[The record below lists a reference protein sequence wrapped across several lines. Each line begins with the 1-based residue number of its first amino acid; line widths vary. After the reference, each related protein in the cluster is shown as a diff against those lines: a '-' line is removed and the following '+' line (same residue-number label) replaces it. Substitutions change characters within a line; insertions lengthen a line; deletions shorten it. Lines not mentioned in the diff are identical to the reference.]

1 MVEPIPTLPL
11 ERIVNAVVVPESDGS
26 AKIDTSERLESEE
39 VAETVK
45 SALWVVSVVV
55 PILRN
60 DAMEEKAVVEVAEK
74 LVKVKDPPFVRL

>member
-1 MVEPIPTLPL
+1 MK
-11 ERIVNAVVVPESDGS
+11 AVVVAERVGS
-26 AKIDTSERLESEE
+26 AKMDSRERLEREE

-60 DAMEEKAVVEVAEK
+60 DATEERAVVEVAEK
-74 LVKVKDPPFVRL
+74 LVKVKEPPLVRL